1 MSGQSIQYW
10 CTVWKRLEKENDE
23 FEIAKKLL
31 FKYSGAYSS
40 IFCRPYVWGGSI
52 GRFFSFRWAT
62 NHGDEVQNA
71 LASVHNQSFD
81 KYYGSYGSILQA
93 DVEPSPK
100 AKVMDLLQKL
110 KKNLGKKRLAE
121 DGDLYRILFVIQE
134 KLELDYAEIEVN
146 YDSDEQ
152 PINYIKQDIQVQR
165 EALEAQKATE
175 ASRTSF
181 SKTLRLPKHL
191 ASMEF

>member
-10 CTVWKRLEKENDE
+10 RTVWKRLEKENDA

-81 KYYGSYGSILQA
+81 ECYGSILQA
-93 DVEPSPK
+93 DFEPSPK
-100 AKVMDLLQKL
+100 AKVIDLLQKL

-134 KLELDYAEIEVN
+134 KLELDYSEIKVN

-152 PINYIKQDIQVQR
+152 PINYIKQDIEVQR
-165 EALEAQKATE
+165 EAFEAQKATE
-175 ASRTSF
+175 ASRAPF
-181 SKTLRLPKHL
+181 SQTLILPKHL
-191 ASMEF
+191 ASMGF